1 MDLRIESKIKQG
13 EQDVTVLDVCADN
26 IKSWRET
33 LNNVEEGEKE
43 SIMQLHSICFK
54 NLAIPAIHS
63 ARDEKCLN

>member
-43 SIMQLHSICFK
+43 SIMQLHSIASKISQYPQYIPPVTK
-54 NLAIPAIHS
+54 NA
-63 ARDEKCLN
+63 